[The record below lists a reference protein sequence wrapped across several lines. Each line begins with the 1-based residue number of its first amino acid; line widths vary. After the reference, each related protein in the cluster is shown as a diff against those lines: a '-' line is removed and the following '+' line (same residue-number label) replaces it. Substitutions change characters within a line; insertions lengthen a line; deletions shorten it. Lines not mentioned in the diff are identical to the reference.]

1 MQFKISI
8 RKANF
13 KDTRFLLKIHNESVK
28 RKFINSTK
36 INNKNIYIW
45 DRWFKNKLKSKNFIT
60 FIGNKNQKKFGYVS
74 FDEIKKNIFEVRIG
88 NLPNFYNKGLGSLML
103 SISLKK
109 FFKKY
114 KPKKIISVVKKF
126 NKRSSKC
133 FLKNGFKKKKIN
145 YQNYFFL
152 SKFDLK
158 NDEYFELNKLTK

>member
-1 MQFKISI
+1 M
-8 RKANF
+8 
-13 KDTRFLLKIHNESVK
+13 
-28 RKFINSTK
+28 
-36 INNKNIYIW
+36 
-45 DRWFKNKLKSKNFIT
+45 
-60 FIGNKNQKKFGYVS
+60 S

-145 YQNYFFL
+145 YQKYPFL

>member
-1 MQFKISI
+1 MNRLRESLSI
-8 RKANF
+8 LQK
-13 KDTRFLLKIHNESVK
+13 LI
-28 RKFINSTK
+28 I
-36 INNKNIYIW
+36 NIYIW
-45 DRWFKNKLKSKNFIT
+45 DRWFKNKLKSENFIT

-133 FLKNGFKKKKIN
+133 FLKNGFKKKK
-145 YQNYFFL
+145 
-152 SKFDLK
+152 
-158 NDEYFELNKLTK
+158 